1 MVNCESIKKISGESR
16 CVCGR
21 KILCCVTS
29 LFDCVCLKESKDLD
43 SMKVEQSK
51 NSLHAH
57 KENNKR
63 RTTIA
68 TSQNK
73 VFFHAYGGEKAIEKM
88 DMEEF
93 VAHVE

>member
-1 MVNCESIKKISGESR
+1 MC
-16 CVCGR
+16 
-21 KILCCVTS
+21 ILE
-29 LFDCVCLKESKDLD
+29 ESKDLD

-51 NSLHAH
+51 SSLQAQ
-57 KENNKR
+57 KEKNKR

-68 TSQNK
+68 TPQNK